1 MGRKD
6 YGDKN
11 TKLRGAGK
19 VAKRQAGFDKT
30 AINKKGGKRV
40 KSAKGKK
47 VDVLTKESKRV
58 FDEPKEEANTE
69 DVPETKKDL
78 FEDGDDDEAMELPD
92 DFGSDLDDDE
102 NGIMGDD
109 DFGGD
114 VSDEDDID
122 NPKKVDL
129 NVAETEKFI
138 LPSGQEIEKEKAAPP
153 DMVMVKSRI
162 EENIAALKNFKE
174 KKEDGKSRTE
184 YMELLR
190 NDLKYY
196 YGYNDYLIERFTE
209 LFPIDQYVAFF
220 EACEIPRP
228 VTIRTNTLKS
238 RRRELAQALINRGV
252 NLDPVGKW
260 SKVGLVIYD
269 SAVSVGATPEYMA
282 GHYMVQSAS
291 SFLPVMALAPQE
303 GEKVLDMCAAPGGK
317 TTYIA
322 QLMKGT
328 GMVFANDKNK
338 LRTRALV
345 ANTHRLGCSNVI
357 ISNYDGRSFPTIMG
371 GFDRV
376 LLDAPCAGTGV
387 ISKDPSAKVSKED
400 KAVRRIVHLQ
410 KELLLSA
417 IDSVD
422 AKSKTGGYIIYCTCS
437 LLVEE
442 NEWVVDYGLKNRNVK
457 LVSTGLDL
465 GEEGFQK
472 YRSWRFHPTMNLT
485 RRYYPHTHNMDGFF
499 IAKFKK
505 TSNDIPEKKAKAGKN
520 DTVPEDEVDEMD
532 VDMEPGTTEDS
543 GIDQESPEAEE
554 DDQEQEEEVEEETSG
569 KKKKKGLKKKKGQ
582 LLMRATN
589 KKPVTVREPKKKQN
603 DNKPEPNTNE
613 GEVKN
618 SKKDGKEG
626 KVIQPDNKKPKKAQ
640 NKTVEKKSEDK
651 KLDDKTSDDKKL
663 DNEKSEDKKS
673 DDKKSE
679 KSEGEGMEVD
689 SKREKGKGKVE
700 GKPSWWRDVTVMN
713 ENQKK
718 KYFRSMAIR
727 KYKKVKSQTAWYK
740 K

>member
-40 KSAKGKK
+40 KSAKSKK

-58 FDEPKEEANTE
+58 FDEPKDEEITE
-69 DVPETKKDL
+69 EVPETTGKKDL
-78 FEDGDDDEAMELPD
+78 FEDGDDDEAMDLPD

-102 NGIMGDD
+102 NGVMGDD

-114 VSDEDDID
+114 GGDESEEDDID

-138 LPSGQEIEKEKAAPP
+138 LPSGQEIEKEKTAPP

-228 VTIRTNTLKS
+228 VTIRTNTLKT

-345 ANTHRLGCSNVI
+345 ANVHRLGCSNVI

-465 GEEGFQK
+465 GEVRNTK
-472 YRSWRFHPTMNLT
+472 YLASCYT
-485 RRYYPHTHNMDGFF
+485 
-499 IAKFKK
+499 KF
-505 TSNDIPEKKAKAGKN
+505 
-520 DTVPEDEVDEMD
+520 
-532 VDMEPGTTEDS
+532 
-543 GIDQESPEAEE
+543 
-554 DDQEQEEEVEEETSG
+554 
-569 KKKKKGLKKKKGQ
+569 
-582 LLMRATN
+582 
-589 KKPVTVREPKKKQN
+589 
-603 DNKPEPNTNE
+603 
-613 GEVKN
+613 
-618 SKKDGKEG
+618 
-626 KVIQPDNKKPKKAQ
+626 
-640 NKTVEKKSEDK
+640 
-651 KLDDKTSDDKKL
+651 
-663 DNEKSEDKKS
+663 
-673 DDKKSE
+673 
-679 KSEGEGMEVD
+679 
-689 SKREKGKGKVE
+689 
-700 GKPSWWRDVTVMN
+700 
-713 ENQKK
+713 
-718 KYFRSMAIR
+718 
-727 KYKKVKSQTAWYK
+727 
-740 K
+740 

>member
-40 KSAKGKK
+40 KSAKSKK
-47 VDVLTKESKRV
+47 VDVLTKESKRE
-58 FDEPKEEANTE
+58 FDEPKEEEITE
-69 DVPETKKDL
+69 EVPETKKDL
-78 FEDGDDDEAMELPD
+78 FEDGDDDEAMDLPD

-114 VSDEDDID
+114 GGDESDEDDID

-138 LPSGQEIEKEKAAPP
+138 LPSGQEIEKEKTAPP

-209 LFPIDQYVAFF
+209 LFPLDQYVAFF

-228 VTIRTNTLKS
+228 VTIRTNTLKT

-345 ANTHRLGCSNVI
+345 ANVHRLGCSNVI

-472 YRSWRFHPTMNLT
+472 YRSWRFHPSMNLT

-532 VDMEPGTTEDS
+532 VDMEPGPTEDS

-554 DDQEQEEEVEEETSG
+554 EDEDQDEEVEEETSG

-589 KKPVTVREPKKKQN
+589 KQPVTVREPKKKKN
-603 DNKPEPNTNE
+603 ENKTEPKTNE
-613 GEVKN
+613 KEVEN
-618 SKKDGKEG
+618 SKKESKEP
-626 KVIQPDNKKPKKAQ
+626 VSQPDTKKQKKAQ
-640 NKTVEKKSEDK
+640 NKTEEKKSED
-651 KLDDKTSDDKKL
+651 
-663 DNEKSEDKKS
+663 NKS
-673 DDKKSE
+673 DDKKSNE
-679 KSEGEGMEVD
+679 KSKESEGEGMEVD

-700 GKPSWWRDVTVMN
+700 GKPSWWRDVSVMN

-727 KYKKVKSQTAWYK
+727 KYKKMGSK
-740 K
+740 KKGGGSSK

>member
-1 MGRKD
+1 MD
-6 YGDKN
+6 AF
-11 TKLRGAGK
+11 GA
-19 VAKRQAGFDKT
+19 
-30 AINKKGGKRV
+30 
-40 KSAKGKK
+40 
-47 VDVLTKESKRV
+47 E
-58 FDEPKEEANTE
+58 
-69 DVPETKKDL
+69 
-78 FEDGDDDEAMELPD
+78 
-92 DFGSDLDDDE
+92 LDDDDDM
-102 NGIMGDD
+102 GIMDDD
-109 DFGGD
+109 DFGGGD
-114 VSDEDDID
+114 DDEVEANLAAD
-122 NPKKVDL
+122 
-129 NVAETEKFI
+129 TEKFI
-138 LPSGQEIEKEKAAPP
+138 LPSGQEIEKEKTAPP

-209 LFPIDQYVAFF
+209 LFPLDQYVAFF

-228 VTIRTNTLKS
+228 VTIRTNTLKA

-269 SAVSVGATPEYMA
+269 SAVSVGATPEYLA

-303 GEKVLDMCAAPGGK
+303 GEKILDMCAAPGGK

-322 QLMKGT
+322 QLMKNS

-345 ANTHRLGCSNVI
+345 GNVHRLGCSNVV

-472 YRSWRFHPTMNLT
+472 YRSWRFHPSMNLT

-554 DDQEQEEEVEEETSG
+554 EDEYQDEEVEEETSG

-589 KKPVTVREPKKKQN
+589 KQPVTVREPKKKKN
-603 DNKPEPNTNE
+603 ENKTESKTNE
-613 GEVKN
+613 KEVEN
-618 SKKDGKEG
+618 SKKESKEP
-626 KVIQPDNKKPKKAQ
+626 VSQPDTKKQKKAQ
-640 NKTVEKKSEDK
+640 NKTDEKKSED
-651 KLDDKTSDDKKL
+651 
-663 DNEKSEDKKS
+663 NKS
-673 DDKKSE
+673 DDKKSNE
-679 KSEGEGMEVD
+679 KSKESEGEGMEVD

-700 GKPSWWRDVTVMN
+700 GKPSWWRDVSVMN

-727 KYKKVKSQTAWYK
+727 KYKKMGSK
-740 K
+740 KKGGGSSK